1 MLRNWAAF
9 PHAVCNDAS
18 QDVMQKLDRQFAVMA
33 VSWWVLAFMVL
44 LVRVF
49 DLDE

>member
-1 MLRNWAAF
+1 MLLNWATF
-9 PHAVCNDAS
+9 PHTVCNDAS
-18 QDVMQKLDRQFAVMA
+18 QDAMQESDRRFAIMA

-44 LVRVF
+44 MVRVF